1 MILKRYKLSFS
12 NPKSRS
18 PRQVIDLKQEKVHVA
33 ECVDCK
39 TGSYCFNISTPERVH
54 TQCAP
59 NSKEQE
65 EWIQA
70 LLDVGAVFVEVT
82 YDMIPTGRIP
92 TSRLRKTRSL
102 TLQLMISIS
111 ILFPSKDS
119 KTKSASL

>member
-1 MILKRYKLSFS
+1 MILKRYKASLS

-18 PRQVIDLKQEKVHVA
+18 PRQVIDLKKEKVHVA

-82 YDMIPTGRIP
+82 YDMIPTFKESYEQI
-92 TSRLRKTRSL
+92 TQNTIFDFTVNDLDL
-102 TLQLMISIS
+102 
-111 ILFPSKDS
+111 
-119 KTKSASL
+119 